1 MRKTPFLITGLSLLP
16 ALSAWGQQ
24 HPNIVFILADDMGY
38 GDVSCLGAD
47 SSLLHTPN
55 IDRLAAEGVAFTDAH
70 SGSAVSTPTRYG
82 ILTGR
87 YSWRSTLKQGVL
99 NGYSPALIAEGQ
111 ETVASMLK
119 EEGYATACIGKW
131 HLGWDWANIA
141 AGKDSV
147 DFSRPIANG
156 PTTRGFDYFY
166 GFIAGGRHYFY
177 EPDRDDKPGSVRN
190 LQLNGVQQKFDGYLT
205 DVLADGAINFLR
217 QNDKPFMMYL
227 AFNAVHTSLQAT
239 EADLARFPNH
249 PRRLLAAMT
258 WAVDRAIGKVVHYL
272 ETSGLMDNTLIFFL
286 SDNGGAHDNQS
297 CTYPLK
303 GFKGNKYE
311 GGIRVPFF
319 VVWKNHLK
327 EGIRFDGLTS
337 SLDIFATAASAAGI
351 QIDTLSQ
358 PLDGVNLLPYFT
370 QERVGDPHE
379 KLFWRKDQMAAVRIG
394 DYKLIRVKGVGEVGA
409 KKLIGKY
416 GTARE
421 IYSHLDELTPKQK
434 SAFEEARGHIAMS
447 HDLVTIRTD
456 VPVDI
461 DTCAMSL
468 DAGFSSKAAEISRS
482 RGPSTGWAR

>member
-1 MRKTPFLITGLSLLP
+1 MNRKMYVSLGGL
-16 ALSAWGQQ
+16 
-24 HPNIVFILADDMGY
+24 LAATTLA
-38 GDVSCLGAD
+38 SQGAEV
-47 SSLLHTPN
+47 H
-55 IDRLAAEGVAFTDAH
+55 AAEGRPNVLIILLDDAGYNDFGFMGSKDIRSPH
-70 SGSAVSTPTRYG
+70 IDHLCAQGIQLTNAYVSASVSGPSRAG
-82 ILTGR
+82 ILSGR
-87 YSWRSTLKQGVL
+87 YQQRFGYECNLGDTLGLDL
-99 NGYSPALIAEGQ
+99 NVQTIGDVFRQ
-111 ETVASMLK
+111 Q
-119 EEGYATACIGKW
+119 GYATACIGKW
-131 HLGWDWANIA
+131 HQGNAPEYHPN
-141 AGKDSV
+141 
-147 DFSRPIANG
+147 R
-156 PTTRGFDYFY
+156 RGFDYFY

-227 AFNAVHTSLQAT
+227 AFNAVHTPLQAT

-394 DYKLIRVKGVGEVGA
+394 DYKLIRVKGVGERLYDLSQDQQEVVDLCKQHKRQQKHLRKELEHWEEGLVKPLWTEGTDWDKVTLEVHRDLMNNRPIRFKNPWDM
-409 KKLIGKY
+409 KKYLKQ
-416 GTARE
+416 RE
-421 IYSHLDELTPKQK
+421 K
-434 SAFEEARGHIAMS
+434 
-447 HDLVTIRTD
+447 
-456 VPVDI
+456 
-461 DTCAMSL
+461 
-468 DAGFSSKAAEISRS
+468 
-482 RGPSTGWAR
+482 

>member
-1 MRKTPFLITGLSLLP
+1 MNRKMYVSLGGLLAATTLASQGAEVHTTEGRPNVLIILLDDAGYNDFGFMGSKDIRSPHIDHLCAQGIQLTNAYVSASVSGPSRAGILSGRYQQRFGYECNLGDTLGLDLNV
-16 ALSAWGQQ
+16 QT
-24 HPNIVFILADDMGY
+24 I
-38 GDVSCLGAD
+38 GDVF
-47 SSLLHTPN
+47 
-55 IDRLAAEGVAFTDAH
+55 R
-70 SGSAVSTPTRYG
+70 
-82 ILTGR
+82 
-87 YSWRSTLKQGVL
+87 Q
-99 NGYSPALIAEGQ
+99 Q
-111 ETVASMLK
+111 
-119 EEGYATACIGKW
+119 GYATACIGKW
-131 HLGWDWANIA
+131 HQGNAPEYHPN
-141 AGKDSV
+141 
-147 DFSRPIANG
+147 R
-156 PTTRGFDYFY
+156 RGFDYFY

-227 AFNAVHTSLQAT
+227 AFNAVHTPLQAT

-358 PLDGVNLLPYFT
+358 PLDGVNLLPYLT

-394 DYKLIRVKGVGEVGA
+394 DYKLIRVNGVGERLYDLSQDQQEVVDLCKQHKRQQKHLRKELEHWEEGLMKPLWTEGA
-409 KKLIGKY
+409 DWDKVTLEVHRDLMNNRPIRFKNPWDMKKYLKQRGK
-416 GTARE
+416 
-421 IYSHLDELTPKQK
+421 
-434 SAFEEARGHIAMS
+434 
-447 HDLVTIRTD
+447 
-456 VPVDI
+456 
-461 DTCAMSL
+461 
-468 DAGFSSKAAEISRS
+468 
-482 RGPSTGWAR
+482 

>member
-1 MRKTPFLITGLSLLP
+1 MNRKMYVSLGGLLAATTLASQGAEVHTTEGRPNVLIILLDDAGYNDFGFMGSKDIRSPHIDHLCAQGIQLTNAYVSASVSGPSRAGILSGRYQQRFGYECNLGDTLGLDLNV
-16 ALSAWGQQ
+16 QT
-24 HPNIVFILADDMGY
+24 I
-38 GDVSCLGAD
+38 GDVF
-47 SSLLHTPN
+47 
-55 IDRLAAEGVAFTDAH
+55 R
-70 SGSAVSTPTRYG
+70 
-82 ILTGR
+82 
-87 YSWRSTLKQGVL
+87 Q
-99 NGYSPALIAEGQ
+99 Q
-111 ETVASMLK
+111 
-119 EEGYATACIGKW
+119 GYATACIGKW
-131 HLGWDWANIA
+131 HQGNALEYHPN
-141 AGKDSV
+141 
-147 DFSRPIANG
+147 R
-156 PTTRGFDYFY
+156 RGFDYFY

-227 AFNAVHTSLQAT
+227 AFNAVHTPLQAT

-394 DYKLIRVKGVGEVGA
+394 DYKLIRVKGVGERLYDLSQDQQEVVDLCKQHKRQQKHLRKELEHWEEGLVKPLWTEGTDWDKVTLEVHRDLMNNRPIRFKNPWDM
-409 KKLIGKY
+409 KKYLKQ
-416 GTARE
+416 RE
-421 IYSHLDELTPKQK
+421 K
-434 SAFEEARGHIAMS
+434 
-447 HDLVTIRTD
+447 
-456 VPVDI
+456 
-461 DTCAMSL
+461 
-468 DAGFSSKAAEISRS
+468 
-482 RGPSTGWAR
+482 

>member
-1 MRKTPFLITGLSLLP
+1 MNRKMYVSLGGLLVATTLASQGAEVHTTEGRPNVLIILLDDAGYNDFGFMGSKDIRSPHIDHLCAQGIQLTNAYVSASVSGPSRAGILSGRYQQRFGYECNLGDTLGLDLNV
-16 ALSAWGQQ
+16 QT
-24 HPNIVFILADDMGY
+24 I
-38 GDVSCLGAD
+38 GDVF
-47 SSLLHTPN
+47 
-55 IDRLAAEGVAFTDAH
+55 R
-70 SGSAVSTPTRYG
+70 
-82 ILTGR
+82 
-87 YSWRSTLKQGVL
+87 Q
-99 NGYSPALIAEGQ
+99 Q
-111 ETVASMLK
+111 
-119 EEGYATACIGKW
+119 GYATACIGKW
-131 HLGWDWANIA
+131 HQGNAPEYHPN
-141 AGKDSV
+141 
-147 DFSRPIANG
+147 R
-156 PTTRGFDYFY
+156 RGFDYFY

-227 AFNAVHTSLQAT
+227 AFNAVHTPLQAT

-394 DYKLIRVKGVGEVGA
+394 DYKLIRVKGVGERLYDLSQDQQEVVDLCKQHKRQQKHLRKELEHWEEGLVKPLWTEGTDWDKVTLEVHRDLMNNRPIRFKNPWDM
-409 KKLIGKY
+409 KKYLKQ
-416 GTARE
+416 RE
-421 IYSHLDELTPKQK
+421 K
-434 SAFEEARGHIAMS
+434 
-447 HDLVTIRTD
+447 
-456 VPVDI
+456 
-461 DTCAMSL
+461 
-468 DAGFSSKAAEISRS
+468 
-482 RGPSTGWAR
+482 

>member
-1 MRKTPFLITGLSLLP
+1 MNRKMYVSLGGLLAATTLASQGAEVHTTEGRPNVLIILLDDAGYNDFGFMGSKDIRSPHIDHLCAQGIQLTNAYVSASVSGPSRAGILSGRYQQRFGYECNLGDTLGLDLNV
-16 ALSAWGQQ
+16 QT
-24 HPNIVFILADDMGY
+24 I
-38 GDVSCLGAD
+38 GDVF
-47 SSLLHTPN
+47 
-55 IDRLAAEGVAFTDAH
+55 R
-70 SGSAVSTPTRYG
+70 
-82 ILTGR
+82 
-87 YSWRSTLKQGVL
+87 Q
-99 NGYSPALIAEGQ
+99 Q
-111 ETVASMLK
+111 
-119 EEGYATACIGKW
+119 GYATACIGKW
-131 HLGWDWANIA
+131 HQGNAPEYHPN
-141 AGKDSV
+141 
-147 DFSRPIANG
+147 R
-156 PTTRGFDYFY
+156 RGFDYFY

-227 AFNAVHTSLQAT
+227 AFNAVHTPLQAT

-394 DYKLIRVKGVGEVGA
+394 DYKLIRVKGVGERLYDLSQDQQEVVDLCKQHKRQQKHLRKELEHWEEGLVKPLWTEGTDWDKVTLEVHRDLMNNRPIRFKNPWDM
-409 KKLIGKY
+409 KKYLKQ
-416 GTARE
+416 RE
-421 IYSHLDELTPKQK
+421 K
-434 SAFEEARGHIAMS
+434 
-447 HDLVTIRTD
+447 
-456 VPVDI
+456 
-461 DTCAMSL
+461 
-468 DAGFSSKAAEISRS
+468 
-482 RGPSTGWAR
+482 

>member
-1 MRKTPFLITGLSLLP
+1 MNRKMYVSLGGLLAATTLASQGAEVHTTEGRPNVLIILLDDAGYNDFGFMGSKDIRSPHIDHLCAQGIQLTNAYVSASVSGPSRAGILSGRYQQRFGYECNLGDTLGLDLNV
-16 ALSAWGQQ
+16 QT
-24 HPNIVFILADDMGY
+24 I
-38 GDVSCLGAD
+38 GDVF
-47 SSLLHTPN
+47 
-55 IDRLAAEGVAFTDAH
+55 R
-70 SGSAVSTPTRYG
+70 
-82 ILTGR
+82 
-87 YSWRSTLKQGVL
+87 Q
-99 NGYSPALIAEGQ
+99 Q
-111 ETVASMLK
+111 
-119 EEGYATACIGKW
+119 GYATACIGKW
-131 HLGWDWANIA
+131 HQGNAPEYHPN
-141 AGKDSV
+141 
-147 DFSRPIANG
+147 R
-156 PTTRGFDYFY
+156 RGFDYFY

-227 AFNAVHTSLQAT
+227 AFNAVHTPLQAT

-394 DYKLIRVKGVGEVGA
+394 DYKLIRVNGVGERLYDLSQDQQEVVDLCKQHKRQQKHLRKELEHWEEGLVKPLWTEGTDWDKVTLEVHRDLMNNRPIRFKNPWDM
-409 KKLIGKY
+409 KKYLKQ
-416 GTARE
+416 RE
-421 IYSHLDELTPKQK
+421 K
-434 SAFEEARGHIAMS
+434 
-447 HDLVTIRTD
+447 
-456 VPVDI
+456 
-461 DTCAMSL
+461 
-468 DAGFSSKAAEISRS
+468 
-482 RGPSTGWAR
+482 